1 MNNANFRWF
10 VHSYLDL
17 FIPTA
22 NGLVRGNDPR
32 IELLKLMKTSLK
44 FIYIINLF
52 NDQVSL
58 QLVQIQ

>member
-1 MNNANFRWF
+1 MLT
-10 VHSYLDL
+10 SDDL
-17 FIPTA
+17 FTHIWIYSFPQLM
-22 NGLVRGNDPR
+22 GLVRGNDPR